1 MEIELVHGEAVMVWW
16 LNCDEL
22 LQMMNS
28 VMSDDGLIAVV
39 NWVWSQLTAEL
50 GVMIEIDGCREQMV
64 ALGICSCYDD

>member
-1 MEIELVHGEAVMVWW
+1 
-16 LNCDEL
+16 
-22 LQMMNS
+22 MMNS